1 MKAVGV
7 PVAPVLAAYGRV
19 SIGGRF
25 FCLWHNDER
34 PGGHPSAHIMRDDPA
49 SFFCFSCWQAWGAAD
64 IIAKI
69 TGCTV
74 QEANER
80 AHEIGAT
87 APTPPAV
94 SRTRRPS
101 LSPSTLEDEL
111 RRERERARTYAV
123 DPVDAFC
130 EARGWPME
138 IATFARESWGW
149 QGGYGGRAGGRVVM
163 PHCDRDGNVRGV
175 KRRLPP
181 N

>member
-49 SFFCFSCWQAWGAAD
+49 SFFCFRCWQAWGAAD

-69 TGCTV
+69 TGCTF

-80 AHEIGAT
+80 ADEIGAT
-87 APTPPAV
+87 APPLPPV
-94 SRTRRPS
+94 SRTQRPS
-101 LSPSTLEDEL
+101 LPQSTFEDEL
-111 RRERERARTYAV
+111 RRGRERAWAYAV
-123 DPVDAFC
+123 DPVDEFC
-130 EARGWPME
+130 EARGCPM
-138 IATFARESWGW
+138 
-149 QGGYGGRAGGRVVM
+149 
-163 PHCDRDGNVRGV
+163 
-175 KRRLPP
+175 
-181 N
+181 